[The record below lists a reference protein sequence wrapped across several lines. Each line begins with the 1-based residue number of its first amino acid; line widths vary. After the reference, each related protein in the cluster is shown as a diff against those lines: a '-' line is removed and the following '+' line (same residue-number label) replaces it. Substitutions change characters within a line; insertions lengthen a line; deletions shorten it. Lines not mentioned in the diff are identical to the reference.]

1 MVESPLPCSG
11 SISAM
16 PGVPVQRVLITAGAS
31 GIGREIALAFVK
43 SGARVHVVDIDLAGL
58 NALRA
63 DSLAISTEQCDLAEL
78 AAIEQVIPQAIATL
92 GGLDVLVNNAGV
104 AGATAPVE
112 SYDPREWDRVMQV
125 NLGATF
131 NVTRLA
137 IPHLKKSA
145 AGCIINVSSAAGRLG
160 YPQRSA
166 YAASKWGVIGFT
178 KTLSMELGPHGI
190 RANAILPG
198 PVAGPRMERV
208 LEGRASASGR
218 TLEQERINALAN
230 QSLKSFTEAS
240 EVAALALFL
249 ASDAARTISG
259 QALSIDGDLHRSV

>member
-1 MVESPLPCSG
+1 M
-11 SISAM
+11 
-16 PGVPVQRVLITAGAS
+16 QKVLITAGAA
-31 GIGREIALAFVK
+31 GIGREIARAFVK
-43 SGARVHVVDIDLAGL
+43 AGARVHVVDVDTAGL

-63 DSLAISTEQCDLAEL
+63 DSLAISTEVCDLADF
-78 AAIEQVIPQAIATL
+78 AAIERVIPQAIESL
-92 GGLDVLVNNAGV
+92 GGLDVLINNAGI
-104 AGATAPVE
+104 AGPTALVE
-112 SYDPREWDRVMQV
+112 NYDPREWDRVMQV

-145 AGCIINVSSAAGRLG
+145 SGCIINMSSAAGRLG

-166 YAASKWGVIGFT
+166 YAASKWGIIGFT
-178 KTLSMELGPHGI
+178 KTLSMELGVHGI

-208 LEGRASASGR
+208 LEGRASTSGR
-218 TLEQERINALAN
+218 TIEQERVSALAN

-249 ASDAARTISG
+249 ASDAAKTISG
-259 QALSIDGDLHRSV
+259 QALSIDGDMHRSA